1 MTARATVTARE
12 APPMF
17 REAVVDDVPQLQAM
31 FLEFVASTQY
41 ARYVGQDG
49 ARAAA
54 FLEQLIANPDGV
66 ILVAVRDELVIGML
80 GLLVYAH
87 PMSGERV
94 ATEAFWWLD
103 PRQRGWGVWL
113 LRRGERWA
121 RGRGARRLSLMA
133 PADNDRVMDV
143 YEALGYEAVEIT
155 YQRDL

>member
-1 MTARATVTARE
+1 MTATVTARE
-12 APPMF
+12 APPVM
-17 REAVVDDVPQLQAM
+17 REATAADVPRLQEM

-41 ARYVGQDG
+41 ARYVGQDP
-49 ARAAA
+49 AHATA
-54 FLEQLIANPDGV
+54 FLEQLVAGDDSAVFVADRDGV
-66 ILVAVRDELVIGML
+66 VIGML
-80 GLLVYAH
+80 GLWVYAH

-103 PRQRGWGVWL
+103 PRDRGWGVWL

-133 PADNDRVMDV
+133 PADNGRVMDI
-143 YEALGYEAVEIT
+143 YEALKYEAVEIT